1 MLTPGFLMM
10 AVAFLGFEST
20 ERLLISLMIGIGAI
34 AVLWL
39 GFTRGTYITIEEK
52 NLYGRLFFLRGNV
65 TALSHV
71 VSLHQRHTFGGL
83 MAEMYM
89 RYRTKDDRLAE
100 RGLVSK
106 QGIKKSE
113 FQRLLDAICLA
124 NPNIKIDPDLLDS

>member
-1 MLTPGFLMM
+1 
-10 AVAFLGFEST
+10 
-20 ERLLISLMIGIGAI
+20 
-34 AVLWL
+34 
-39 GFTRGTYITIEEK
+39 
-52 NLYGRLFFLRGNV
+52 
-65 TALSHV
+65 
-71 VSLHQRHTFGGL
+71 